1 MKNVSSAQ
9 LSPGKM
15 QGKRTFKCRVYTE
28 SRLEK
33 INRAYL
39 LVGSRQIEHS
49 DVQFANRCIKM
60 MHKGLEADYPK
71 VGDFIQYTSRDGIYY
86 PHAHIDNIENGVASV
101 CLNAFIPF
109 VTIRDDK
116 IIFTSVSGG
125 PWAQIPEETLK
136 GLKKTGA
143 ESKWFRFFSDSGFCS
158 HGSIDFEGYAN
169 CWEYKEENLLF
180 GEYSTKQYDR
190 TVLRKIDDKWRITE
204 STNVSSI
211 PEDFQELEQWVQEV
225 RGVLFGNFD
234 TDDTVTVFTYKEVP
248 VMLTLKQ
255 WQMLELPQSMR
266 RINGRSKVF
275 VKLLVDD
282 DTKTVKVCRYA
293 NN

>member
-15 QGKRTFKCRVYTE
+15 QGKRTFKCRVYTK

-39 LVGSRQIEHS
+39 SVGSRQIEHS

-60 MHKGLEADYPK
+60 MYKGLEADYPK
-71 VGDFIQYTSRDGIYY
+71 VGDFIQYTSWDGIYY

-158 HGSIDFEGYAN
+158 HVSIDFEGYAN

-190 TVLRKIDDKWRITE
+190 TVLRKIDDKWHITE